1 MTAQEAREITGKSL
15 EEIKK
20 MNIFLAESFREAA
33 DEKIKEAAEKGESK
47 CALKLCKRINDDIL
61 NNILCLFQKDG
72 FSSYKEADT
81 VVVKW

>member
-33 DEKIKEAAEKGESK
+33 DEKIKEAAEKGGK
-47 CALKLCKRINDDIL
+47 
-61 NNILCLFQKDG
+61 
-72 FSSYKEADT
+72 
-81 VVVKW
+81 

>member
-33 DEKIKEAAEKGESK
+33 DEKIKEAAEKGERK
-47 CALKLCKRINDDIL
+47 CVLKLCKRINDDIL

-81 VVVKW
+81 VVIKW